1 MSPQLVRKPLFLVL
15 AVLALAMPASAAEVN
30 KYLPED
36 TEILVSLNI
45 KQILASPVLKQIGLE
60 QIKDALNSV
69 EEINSVLKDLG
80 FDPLKDLDG
89 VLISSPGG
97 NDQDKGLIIIQGQF
111 DLAKFKAKGEQAA
124 KDFAENLKIHKVADG
139 VGGTFIV
146 YEATIQD
153 QPSLFVALANK
164 NTILASPGKDYVV
177 DALKKEAAPNRPVL
191 KSKEFQALLEKIDGN
206 QSLYVA
212 GLGSAFAKGNL
223 PDGIVRDALL
233 KVDAIGGGITVTKD
247 INLEVV
253 VGAKTIKDAKDIH
266 KTIND
271 GLTQGATILGLLAL
285 QEKKLAPVVD
295 IVRTIRCNTKE
306 KGVTLKAQLT
316 EEALKKLFNPDE

>member
-164 NTILASPGKDYVV
+164 TTILASPGKDYVV
-177 DALKKEAAPNRPVL
+177 DALKKEAAPNKPVL

-223 PDGIVRDALL
+223 PEGIVRDALL

-253 VGAKTIKDAKDIH
+253 VGAKTMMDAKDIN
-266 KTIND
+266 KTINE

-295 IVRTIRCNTKE
+295 IVRTIRCSTKE